1 MPIRLE
7 NIRAKRQI
15 TMQLC
20 VLNRYAQT
28 VSVGGQC
35 VLDFHTANG
44 GWKRYEE
51 KLTGGTVVLYNAIG
65 YDVLPRE
72 TLTKVYTVAIDAE
85 VVEGRNASRPYHIS

>member
-1 MPIRLE
+1 MRLF
-7 NIRAKRQI
+7 
-15 TMQLC
+15 

-85 VVEGRNASRPYHIS
+85 VEEGRNASRPYHIS

>member
-1 MPIRLE
+1 VVDHHAAVLSKPIRA
-7 NIRAKRQI
+7 N
-15 TMQLC
+15 C
-20 VLNRYAQT
+20 FCC
-28 VSVGGQC
+28 GQC

-51 KLTGGTVVLYNAIG
+51 KLTGGAVVLYNAIG